1 MCPAQLSRVTDDL
14 VDFTKRSF
22 AHDGVARA
30 VFEKGDGPA
39 VLVMHEVPGITPEV
53 ADFARR
59 VAMEGYRVS
68 MPVLFGTPGAPFSY
82 AATMREVARA
92 CVSREFHVLALRQQ
106 SPITDW
112 LRALLRDLHRRQGG
126 RGVGAVGMCLTG
138 NFALALMVEPA
149 LMAPVLSQP
158 SLPFGCS
165 PWHRRDL
172 HVDDDVLAVVKKRAA
187 SDCPVLGLR
196 FRSDPMVPSP
206 RFERLHAELGDGF
219 IDVSLCL
226 RGHPTTN
233 PVPHSVVSAELRE
246 DLPNHPT
253 NRALQAIFSL
263 FDRQLRAPRESG

>member
-1 MCPAQLSRVTDDL
+1 MCPARLSRVPDDLSDFTERRFTDDGITRP
-14 VDFTKRSF
+14 VY
-22 AHDGVARA
+22 
-30 VFEKGDGPA
+30 EKGVGPA
-39 VLVMHEVPGITPEV
+39 VMVMHEVPGITPEV

-59 VAMEGYRVS
+59 VSSEGYRVS

-82 AATMREVARA
+82 GATMRELARA
-92 CVSREFHVLALRQQ
+92 CVSREFHVLALRRQ

-112 LRALLRDLHRRQGG
+112 LRALLRDVHQRQGG
-126 RGVGAVGMCLTG
+126 RGVGAIGMCLTG

-172 HVDDDVLAVVKKRAA
+172 HIDDNVLEVVKQRAS

-196 FRSDPMVPSP
+196 FRSDPMVPSA
-206 RFERLHAELGDGF
+206 RFERLRAELGDGF

-226 RGHPTTN
+226 RGHATTS
-233 PVPHSVVSAELRE
+233 PVPHSVVTAELRE
-246 DLPNHPT
+246 DLPEHPT
-253 NRALQAIFSL
+253 NRALQAILDL
-263 FDRQLRAPRESG
+263 FDRQLRPLRESS